1 LISNLKNFEKAGI
14 DPSSVI
20 FMAYGI
26 EVSAENDQNFFGVK
40 KISNLMWKRIDLKN
54 SEYQTNNH
62 LLWNQMS

>member
-1 LISNLKNFEKAGI
+1 
-14 DPSSVI
+14 
-20 FMAYGI
+20 MAYGI